1 MQEVERS
8 RSQSRNLLDQSCPGG
23 AGDSFN
29 NKQTLPVFSYPVQSL
44 PGDWSIKIPAYPRGT
59 ILQTI
64 LLSQHGFK
72 AVISFWQA
80 SDNHW
85 PKIFSYLLFLEQDS
99 VAIVAI
105 RIASLNPFHG
115 TSIITMSAAPD
126 WKPWKLP
133 GIFPHDFFPYCF
145 NDINNGPNI
154 CWTLNH
160 QLALPAFLSCLL
172 SRRSRHS
179 KFFPT
184 IWKIEYFILELNT
197 SLFPPESIR
206 ISYPLWLPSADFCQV
221 CHFMQNPRSLSIKT
235 LNRGLNKLAAVVP

>member
-1 MQEVERS
+1 VGLRSTPSCAFPRHSGGTTWDRLHTTAGMQEVERS
-8 RSQSRNLLDQSCPGG
+8 RSQSRDLLDQSCPGG

-115 TSIITMSAAPD
+115 TSI
-126 WKPWKLP
+126 
-133 GIFPHDFFPYCF
+133 
-145 NDINNGPNI
+145 
-154 CWTLNH
+154 WT
-160 QLALPAFLSCLL
+160 
-172 SRRSRHS
+172 
-179 KFFPT
+179 
-184 IWKIEYFILELNT
+184 
-197 SLFPPESIR
+197 IR
-206 ISYPLWLPSADFCQV
+206 IFFRALLLMC
-221 CHFMQNPRSLSIKT
+221 
-235 LNRGLNKLAAVVP
+235 